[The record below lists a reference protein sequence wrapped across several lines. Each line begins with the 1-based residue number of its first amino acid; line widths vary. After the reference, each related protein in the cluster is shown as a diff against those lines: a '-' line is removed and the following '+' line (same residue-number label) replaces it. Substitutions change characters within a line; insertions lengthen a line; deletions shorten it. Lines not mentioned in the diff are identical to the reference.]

1 MVIVLQSG
9 MSQVTTAMILI
20 NKNKRTEAVKGHTSL
35 KVMRQTKIQEGPIR
49 HGETSND
56 LD

>member
-56 LD
+56 LN